1 MRTREVHKRIRAI
14 EKNYKDR
21 NVTRWYTSVHP
32 RRRSGEAVIR
42 TWAVK
47 TWKGKPLILLAS
59 EWATDGSL
67 AKVSGR
73 CMINNFINGKFF
85 NWLDYGGRKHQVVWE
100 DVDACRNEM
109 LDAYPHKFQRGS
121 EFWGL
126 GEWLNDLSETK
137 YKYGG
142 WDKVK
147 GFYDFRISDFVDCMK
162 CSPKTEMVIKAELY
176 RWLNPRFLP
185 ALENKR
191 LLNFLRTHLDDVRY
205 TAPSF
210 ILSAMKK
217 YNDDEHILA
226 DIYVRQNGLS
236 SLPFSSVR
244 VANYLKG
251 NNIDIEEFKRH
262 LANLK
267 ELNMAIDYEPHTLPK
282 DFAVYSLE
290 ITERVEEKR
299 EYEAMLE
306 RKAEQERIEMI
317 RKARSW
323 ARRKVDE
330 LLAKGKIHPRFKVVI
345 PSTETELVAE
355 GDAMHNCIGHNYVH
369 TWQNGDCELAFIR
382 KDGKP
387 YIDLC
392 VRDGK
397 IDEVRYNRNK
407 AVNSKSADYRLC
419 KKIAKLFKK
428 AA

>member
-1 MRTREVHKRIRAI
+1 MRTREVHKRICAI
-14 EKNYKDR
+14 ERKR
-21 NVTRWYTSVHP
+21 NERNGTRWYTSVHP
-32 RRRSGEAVIR
+32 KRNKEAIIR

-47 TWKGKPLILLAS
+47 TYKGKPLILLAS

-73 CMINNFINGKFF
+73 CLINNFTHGKYF
-85 NWLDYGGRKHQVVWE
+85 NWLDYGGKSHIAVWD
-100 DVDACRNEM
+100 DVDADRNEM
-109 LDAYPHKFQRGS
+109 LDAYPHRFQKGC

-142 WDKVK
+142 WEKIQ
-147 GFYDFRISDFVDCMK
+147 GSSYDFRVSDFVDCMK
-162 CSPKTEMVIKAELY
+162 CSPKTEMVIKAGLY
-176 RWLNPRFLP
+176 RWLNPHFLV

-191 LLNFLRTHLDDVRY
+191 LLHFLKCHLEDVKY
-205 TAPSF
+205 TAPRQ

-217 YNDDEHILA
+217 YNDDEHIFA
-226 DIYVRQNGLS
+226 NIYVSQLGLT
-236 SLPFSSVR
+236 SLPFSPLKVMR
-244 VANYLKG
+244 YIKG
-251 NNIDIEEFKRH
+251 NNIDIEQYKRH

-282 DFAVYSLE
+282 DFSVYSLQ

-306 RKAEQERIEMI
+306 RKAEQERLEMI

-355 GDAMHNCIGHNYVH
+355 GNAMSNCIGHNYVH
-369 TWQNGDCELAFIR
+369 RWQGGDCELAFIR

-387 YIDLC
+387 FIDLC
-392 VRDGK
+392 VVDGK
-397 IDEVRYNRNK
+397 INEVRYAHNK
-407 AVNSKSADYRLC
+407 AVSCKSADYRLC

-428 AA
+428 VA